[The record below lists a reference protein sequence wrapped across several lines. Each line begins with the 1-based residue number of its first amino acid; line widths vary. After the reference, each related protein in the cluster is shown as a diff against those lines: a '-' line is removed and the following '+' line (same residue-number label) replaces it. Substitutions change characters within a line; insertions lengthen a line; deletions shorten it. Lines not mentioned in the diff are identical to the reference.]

1 MGIRVLMDDRGRLS
15 IPSEIRK
22 QMGFREGESVIVE
35 SIGPGELR
43 VIRLKDAVDRGKGMY
58 RHFGVPGQNI
68 SDELIADRRR
78 EAKEAEKR
86 RE

>member
-1 MGIRVLMDDRGRLS
+1 MGIRVLVDGRGRLS

-22 QMGFREGESVIVE
+22 QLGFREGDSVVVE
-35 SIGPGELR
+35 PVGPGEFR
-43 VIRLKDAVDRGKGMY
+43 VIRLADAVNTAKGMY
-58 RHFGVPGQNI
+58 RHLLTPGQNV

-78 EAKEAEKR
+78 EAKEDEAR